1 MGTLV
6 FMRRTPSEVEMFGGE
21 VFVDIDGKNV
31 GKAGLSDFE
40 VTVPEGS
47 HLIKMYKSHKYDTF
61 IGFAQATLQISA
73 NDKLLVKY
81 SAPMVVSQPGNMV
94 ITDYDSQIVEQS
106 AREREQIIKREVSQ
120 DNARKEEANR
130 KSQDAMIWIIVIAIV
145 TAILWAISWSMTM
158 SSFKSLR

>member
-1 MGTLV
+1 MGHLV

-21 VFVDIDGKNV
+21 VFIDIDGKNV
-31 GKAGLSDFE
+31 GKVGLSDFE
-40 VTVPEGS
+40 VTVREGS
-47 HLIKMYKSHKYDTF
+47 HLIKMYKSHRYDTF
-61 IGFAQATLQISA
+61 IGLAQATLLISA

-106 AREREQIIKREVSQ
+106 AQEREQIIKRQVGE
-120 DNARKEEANR
+120 DNARKEEASR
-130 KSQDAMIWIIVIAIV
+130 KSQDAIIWIFIIVIV
-145 TAILWAISWSMTM
+145 TAVLWAISWSMTM

>member
-1 MGTLV
+1 MGKLI

-21 VFVDIDGKNV
+21 VFVDVDGKNV
-31 GKAGLSDFE
+31 GKVALNDFE

-106 AREREQIIKREVSQ
+106 AREREQIIKRELYQ

-130 KSQDAMIWIIVIAIV
+130 KSQDALVWVIVIAIV

-158 SSFKSLR
+158 SSLKSLK

>member
-1 MGTLV
+1 MSTLV

-31 GKAGLSDFE
+31 GKVGLSDFE

-61 IGFAQATLQISA
+61 IGFAQATLQMGA

-106 AREREQIIKREVSQ
+106 ARDREQIIKREVSQ

-130 KSQDAMIWIIVIAIV
+130 KSQDAVIWIIVIVIV